1 MTIDSVPILCEE
13 HEQQQVIHGDCLEE
27 MRKFEDNYFSSVV
40 TDPPYG
46 LKFMGKE
53 WDHGIPGK
61 EFWAETLRICKPGS
75 WMLAFGGTRTY
86 HRLTCAIE
94 DAGWEIRD
102 CLMWIYGSGFP
113 KGKACLKPAYE
124 PIILARKASRKIA
137 DNFLNIDECRIGTFE
152 NTQPSGLHRENIFDI
167 SPKNADNFEPK
178 INNVQGRWPANVLF
192 DEEAAEMLD
201 EQTGILTSGSIGL
214 LNHTKSNDIYGH
226 FHKANINQFF
236 ANSGGASRFF
246 YCAKASTAERNEG
259 LEGLPCKSRQQDG
272 DPANWDLSSE
282 KIRAGLTTKPQM
294 NHHPT
299 VKPLKLLDY
308 LIKLITPK
316 DGIVLD
322 PFVGSGS
329 TLIAAKHLGLNAIG
343 IEKQKEYCDIAIARL
358 K

>member
-1 MTIDSVPILCEE
+1 MTIDREPIFCEE
-13 HEQQQVIHGDCLEE
+13 HGRQQVINGDCLEE
-27 MRKFEDNYFSSVV
+27 MRKFEDNYFSSVI

-61 EFWAETLRICKPGS
+61 EFWKEALRICKSGS

-113 KGKACLKPAYE
+113 KSKACLKPAYE
-124 PIILARKASRKIA
+124 PIILARKPSRKIA

-152 NTQPSGLHRENIFDI
+152 NTKPSGLHRGNIFDI
-167 SPKNADNFEPK
+167 SPKNADNFEPQ

-201 EQTGILTSGSIGL
+201 EQSGPCKTGD
-214 LNHTKSNDIYGH
+214 LNGQPRVENKIYG
-226 FHKANINQFF
+226 KCGGTLGNKRYYKSDA
-236 ANSGGASRFF
+236 ATGASRFF
-246 YCAKASTAERNEG
+246 YCAKASSSERNEG
-259 LEGLPCKSRQQDG
+259 LEGFEEKKSECNLRQMG
-272 DPANWDLSSE
+272 
-282 KIRAGLTTKPQM
+282 GLHCAKNEFKTK
-294 NHHPT
+294 NNHPT

-308 LIKLITPK
+308 LIKLIAPK
-316 DGIVLD
+316 DGIILD
-322 PFVGSGS
+322 PFAGSGS
-329 TLIAAKHLGLNAIG
+329 TILAAKRIGFDAVG
-343 IEKQKEYCDIAIARL
+343 IEKVKEYAEIAVARL
-358 K
+358 KCQ